1 MNDDQTV
8 EIGHSK
14 MLLSEDFTFFI
25 NLDDLFRFDELGIFI
40 NNNPK
45 TRC

>member
-8 EIGHSK
+8 EIGPSK

-25 NLDDLFRFDELGIFI
+25 NLDICLDVDELGIFI